1 MFFLLIVCKILR
13 SVAMK
18 IFWNNWYF
26 YFTRYSELP
35 SELSKIPLFFVTFH
49 VLVLQAQVLY
59 DFDPQAPE
67 ELQLVADEYV
77 TIVNQVS
84 LIIDPNNNSFAM
96 MVMT

>member
-1 MFFLLIVCKILR
+1 M
-13 SVAMK
+13 
-18 IFWNNWYF
+18 
-26 YFTRYSELP
+26 
-35 SELSKIPLFFVTFH
+35 
-49 VLVLQAQVLY
+49 LY